1 MQTRVFSGNMMM
13 PIVTAV
19 YCAIFITTRLS
30 SIEAFSNA
38 KPFLAD
44 QPTAA
49 GNIIFPRQLAQPKS
63 TSLFA
68 EKKKK
73 KVGGLDENVRNKL
86 VSESIAPWRTLRL
99 FFYFSLGSG
108 ALIGGFIAL
117 TGTLAAISNG
127 QADAEDFDMNA
138 QVNSSITWW
147 NFFFSKKV
155 RNVPFG
161 VYWRFLFCF
170 VSAFHLFV
178 VFKFSDRF
186 WRRIT
191 LWSSGK
197 VWFW

>member
-1 MQTRVFSGNMMM
+1 MM

-19 YCAIFITTRLS
+19 YCALFITTRLS

-68 EKKKK
+68 EKKK

-138 QVNSSITWW
+138 QVNSSIT
-147 NFFFSKKV
+147 
-155 RNVPFG
+155 
-161 VYWRFLFCF
+161 
-170 VSAFHLFV
+170 
-178 VFKFSDRF
+178 
-186 WRRIT
+186 
-191 LWSSGK
+191 
-197 VWFW
+197 